1 MTEQSPPQ
9 GRSYEVVTAALIRR
23 VGPAKWPREP
33 QQWTNYL
40 CPVHEGDGHHHNP
53 SLGVRYDPRQ
63 GKTMVRCWARC
74 DDQDVLDRIGL
85 RVRDLW
91 DRLPERTNQ
100 QGSARRP
107 YAGGGRPARPA
118 SVASPVEKAI
128 LAARFPLPAKRDLGA
143 QIGEP
148 EAVDTYVYRWPGG
161 RVEGAVVR
169 LHTPH
174 EHGHAKS
181 FYQRRWT
188 GTEWVNTG
196 FAPLP
201 WQLAD
206 VREALDTGRELYV
219 CEGEKD
225 VQRARQA
232 GQLATCNAMGAGKWT
247 DDHARW
253 LRRAGR
259 VIVVADRDRPGY
271 RHAAQ
276 VAESLAD
283 RVGEVRVM
291 QARDGKDLCDHLD
304 AGHDLDELEPV
315 PYLDRPRSPR
325 SIHDLH
331 PTTSSRGRPDRT
343 RTR

>member
-1 MTEQSPPQ
+1 MPEPEPQQ

-74 DDQDVLDRIGL
+74 DDQEVLDRIGL

-91 DRLPERTNQ
+91 DRLPERDPN
-100 QGSARRP
+100 RRP
-107 YAGGGRPARPA
+107 TGMHGQRYGVTERRPLT
-118 SVASPVEKAI
+118 PVERAI
-128 LAARFPLPAKRDLGA
+128 AAARFPIPAKRDLGA
-143 QIGEP
+143 QIGPPEP
-148 EAVDTYVYRWPGG
+148 VDTYVYRWPNG

-169 LHTPH
+169 LRTPH

-181 FYQRRWT
+181 FYQRRWS
-188 GTEWVNTG
+188 GTDWENNG
-196 FAPLP
+196 FAPIP
-201 WQLAD
+201 WKLSD

-225 VQRARQA
+225 VQRANRA

-247 DDHARW
+247 DEHARW
-253 LRRAGR
+253 LAGAAR

-271 RHAAQ
+271 QHAAK
-276 VAESLAD
+276 VADSLTG
-283 RVGEVRVM
+283 RVGEVRVL
-291 QARDGKDLCDHLD
+291 QARSGKDLSDHFD
-304 AGHDLDELEPV
+304 AGYDLTDLEPV
-315 PYLDRPRSPR
+315 PHLDRPHQQQERFRASAM
-325 SIHDLH
+325 
-331 PTTSSRGRPDRT
+331 SRGRT
-343 RTR
+343 RSR